1 MDITTKR
8 TVGKWVLVVVLS
20 TCPMLAGADGPVSAS
35 HVGIPVSLH
44 VKDTPIRAVLRLI
57 AEEAGLNLVLS
68 EEIEGEIT
76 LRLDGVPWPRALDIV
91 MQARG
96 LALRDMGGA
105 LWIAPQT
112 EIADYEQNREDARLA
127 LEERVEMVT
136 EHIPLSHGDAAGLAR
151 LLSGERVAHGGDDGG
166 DTSAS
171 SRRHGFL
178 STRGQLGF
186 DQRTN
191 ALLLIDT
198 PARVTEI
205 KRLVSILDTPVD
217 QVAIEARIVIADD
230 TFSREIGARF
240 GVLGSGRRMQWN
252 GPSANLPVNTAAG
265 ALGLTILGNTI
276 NWDAELTAMQTE
288 GRGEVLSNPRIITS
302 NQKEARISQGE
313 EIGYLTV
320 TGGQSNTIP
329 QVEFKNVLLELKVT
343 PTITADGRV
352 YLNLSLNKDE
362 LAGWI
367 ETGAGQVPRL
377 SKREITTSVLMEDG
391 QTLSIG
397 GVYEFRDRNSLSGVP
412 FLSRLPGLGHLF
424 KRRGRDRAKVE
435 LMVLITPQ
443 VIRVARPDGEELALR
458 GAPVP

>member
-1 MDITTKR
+1 MKR
-8 TVGKWVLVVVLS
+8 IYGKWAWALAVALLAS
-20 TCPMLAGADGPVSAS
+20 TALADAGAPLPESSTQTA
-35 HVGIPVSLH
+35 ISLH
-44 VKDTPIRAVLRLI
+44 VKDTPIRAVLHLI
-57 AEEAGLNLVLS
+57 AEESGLNLVLS
-68 EEIEGEIT
+68 DHVEGAIT
-76 LRLDGVPWPRALDIV
+76 LRLEGVPWPRALDIV

-96 LALRDMGGA
+96 LAMRDLGGV
-105 LWIAPQT
+105 LWIAPQA
-112 EIADYEQNREDARLA
+112 EIAEHEQAREDARLA

-136 EHIPLSHGDAAGLAR
+136 EHLPLSHADAVELAR
-151 LLSGERVAHGGDDGG
+151 LFGGERTAHDG
-166 DTSAS
+166 DTPTST
-171 SRRHGFL
+171 RRHGFL
-178 STRGQLGF
+178 SARGQLSF
-186 DQRTN
+186 DKRTN
-191 ALLLIDT
+191 ALILIDT
-198 PARVTEI
+198 PARVVEI
-205 KRLVSILDTPVD
+205 KRLIATLDTPVD

-230 TFSREIGARF
+230 NFSREIGARF
-240 GVLGSGRRMQWN
+240 GILGSGRRVQWS
-252 GPSANLPVNTAAG
+252 GPSANLPVNAAAG

-276 NWDAELTAMQTE
+276 NWEAELTALQTE

-329 QVEFKNVLLELKVT
+329 NVEFKNVLLELKVT

-397 GVYEFRDRNSLSGVP
+397 GVYEFRDRNSLARVP

-424 KRRGRDRAKVE
+424 KRRGRERAKVE

-443 VIRVARPDGEELALR
+443 VIKVERERPEAGDNERVERQVHD
-458 GAPVP
+458 VP

>member
-1 MDITTKR
+1 MGCK
-8 TVGKWVLVVVLS
+8 VQWAGSKWTWALALAMVLFVF
-20 TCPMLAGADGPVSAS
+20 PMSAGAEGVALSPP
-35 HVGIPVSLH
+35 ISLH
-44 VKDTPIRAVLRLI
+44 VKDTPIRAVVQLI

-68 EEIEGEIT
+68 DHVEGEIT

-96 LALRDMGGA
+96 LALRDLGGV
-105 LWIAPQT
+105 LWIAPQA

-136 EHIPLSHGDAAGLAR
+136 EYIPLSHGDAADLAR
-151 LLSGERVAHGGDDGG
+151 LLSGDRVQNDG

-171 SRRHGFL
+171 SHRHGFL
-178 STRGQLGF
+178 SARGQVNF
-186 DQRTN
+186 DRRTN
-191 ALLLIDT
+191 ALILIDT
-198 PARVTEI
+198 PVRVAEI
-205 KRLVSILDTPVD
+205 RRLIATLDTPVD
-217 QVAIEARIVIADD
+217 QIAIEARIVIADD
-230 TFSREIGARF
+230 AFSREIGARF
-240 GVLGSGRRMQWN
+240 GILGSARRVQWS
-252 GPSANLPVNTAAG
+252 GPSANLPVSAAAG

-276 NWDAELTAMQTE
+276 NWDAELTALQSE

-329 QVEFKNVLLELKVT
+329 HVEFKNVLLELKVT

-362 LAGWI
+362 LAGWV

-397 GVYEFRDRNSLSGVP
+397 GVYEFRDRNSLASVP
-412 FLSRLPGLGHLF
+412 FLGRLPGLGHLF
-424 KRRGRDRAKVE
+424 KRRGRARAKVE
-435 LMVLITPQ
+435 LMVLVTPQ
-443 VIRVARPDGEELALR
+443 VIRVARPDAGLSDHQ
-458 GAPVP
+458 